1 VTADGTAPAI
11 DLYLYRNDAAETRAR
26 IRQVE
31 QGGFDGLFVGETSSD
46 PYLSLGLAA
55 ADSRRAVLGTS
66 IALAFPRSPMT
77 TAVAAWDL
85 QRASAGRFVL
95 GLGSQVRKHVERR
108 FSAAF
113 DRPAAR
119 LADYVRAVKA
129 GWAAFAGEQPLDHHG
144 DFYTLDFLPE
154 MVRPAPL
161 EGPPPP
167 IYLAA
172 VGATMFRTA
181 ATVADGAL
189 VHPVHTLESLREVTE
204 PAIAQ
209 GLERAGRDRADFALS
224 VTSLAI
230 VGDSSAEAHREA
242 VRAQFAFYASTPAY
256 RPVLDV
262 HDWGPVGDRLRDLV
276 RARATPQELGAAVP
290 DDVLEAF
297 CIVADTWPE
306 AIAAAREKY
315 RGVADRV
322 MFQAPV
328 PPDVTVPR

>member
-1 VTADGTAPAI
+1 MSADGTAPAI
-11 DLYLYRNDAAETRAR
+11 DLYLYRNDAGSTRTR

-46 PYLSLGLAA
+46 PYLSLTLAA
-55 ADSRRAVLGTS
+55 ADSDRATLGTS

-85 QRASAGRFVL
+85 QRASGGRFVL

-108 FSAAF
+108 FSAPF
-113 DRPAAR
+113 ERPAAR

-129 GWAAFAGEQPLDHHG
+129 SWSAFSGERPLEHHG
-144 DFYTLDFLPE
+144 EFYTLDFLPE

-161 EGPPPP
+161 DGPPPP

-172 VGATMFRTA
+172 VGATMFRNA

-189 VHPVHTLESLREVTE
+189 VHPMHTLDYLREVIE
-204 PAIAQ
+204 PAIAG
-209 GLERAGRDRADFALS
+209 GLERAGRERPDFALS
-224 VTSLAI
+224 ITTLAI
-230 VGDSSAEAHREA
+230 VAESDTEAERDA

-256 RPVLDV
+256 RPILEL
-262 HDWGPVGDRLRDLV
+262 HGWGGTGDRLHELV
-276 RARATPQELGAAVP
+276 RAGSPPRDLGAAVP
-290 DDVLEAF
+290 DEVLDAF
-297 CIVADTWPE
+297 CVVADTWPA
-306 AIAAAREKY
+306 AITAAREKY

-328 PPDVTVPR
+328 PPDITVPR